1 MTICIYK
8 RCYFLC
14 AKKHIAIVWDL
25 LHKVTS
31 EVELQQ
37 WLRQAVAAIGPIKIP
52 EKTSQNTRC
61 PIKEDEPMTS
71 GSV

>member
-1 MTICIYK
+1 MRDAFFYGQRNILSLFRI
-8 RCYFLC
+8 
-14 AKKHIAIVWDL
+14 L

-61 PIKEDEPMTS
+61 PINEEEVDHFDQ
-71 GSV
+71 GQF